1 MAQYEIIIKR
11 DSSAGGRSKS
21 PFSISKI
28 NARAKEISHQ
38 YGLDQPTSSQAA
50 EKIIT
55 YGMVK
60 PFVKQILQHQVN
72 TVELRTGAA
81 ELQEKISFAYQ
92 IGGQAISIIESVAIG
107 AMIGNLPGALLGAGL
122 SIGGTMLGYAQAA
135 DTIRLQGQ
143 LESIGNSMLN
153 VRAGGQVQTYGGS
166 RERRQ

>member
-1 MAQYEIIIKR
+1 
-11 DSSAGGRSKS
+11 
-21 PFSISKI
+21 
-28 NARAKEISHQ
+28 
-38 YGLDQPTSSQAA
+38 
-50 EKIIT
+50 
-55 YGMVK
+55 MVK

-92 IGGQAISIIESVAIG
+92 VGGQAISIIESVAIG

-135 DTIRLQGQ
+135 DTIRLQGR